1 VPVRKIPQR
10 QLERWIAR
18 ALPRIVRRSLKT
30 SLRGVW
36 LQGRLGE
43 GAHVV
48 AANHHSWWDGYLLWL
63 LLRPRPFTLI
73 MDDEGLG
80 RFPFFRRHGLIGCGE
95 VREAL
100 RRLERGATLAVFPE
114 GKLRPP
120 GKVSGLHE
128 GAAFF
133 AKAIGVPLVPL
144 AVRVTMRGSQLPE
157 AYLSLGPPLDSARL
171 AREALTE
178 ELAGALN
185 GLLHELDDKVLEHD
199 PEAPLPGFELLLP
212 GRGSTHERVA
222 WLERL
227 WRS

>member
-1 VPVRKIPQR
+1 VRRTLQR
-10 QLERWIAR
+10 ELERWIAR
-18 ALPRIVRRSLKT
+18 ALPFVVRRSLKT
-30 SLRGVW
+30 NLRGVW

-63 LLRPRPFTLI
+63 LLRPRPFALI
-73 MDDEGLG
+73 MDDEQLD
-80 RFPFFRRHGLIGCGE
+80 RFPFFRHHGLIGRSE
-95 VREAL
+95 AREAL
-100 RRLERGATLAVFPE
+100 RRLERGDTLAIFPE
-114 GKLRPP
+114 GELRPP
-120 GKVSGLHE
+120 GHVTGLHE

-133 AKAIGVPLVPL
+133 AKATGAPLVPL
-144 AVRVTMRGSQLPE
+144 AVRVVMRGAQLPE
-157 AYLSLGPPLDSARL
+157 AYLSIGPPLDSAQLTRK
-171 AREALTE
+171 ALTQ
-178 ELAGALN
+178 ELAGTLK

-199 PEAPLPGFELLLP
+199 PEAPLPGFSLLLP